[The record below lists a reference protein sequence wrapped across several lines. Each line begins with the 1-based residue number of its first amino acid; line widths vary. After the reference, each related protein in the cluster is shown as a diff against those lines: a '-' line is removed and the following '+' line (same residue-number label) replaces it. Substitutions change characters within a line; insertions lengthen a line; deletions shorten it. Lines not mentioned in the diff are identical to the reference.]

1 MTAQPQD
8 TQENFAPFDFSQV
21 GYEMSP
27 ENRMYFKQIIQAQL
41 QGWATLPYGLG
52 LEIPVYR
59 HLLSSIDDNALST
72 YDQQR
77 SLAVNSDFKQR
88 SALIK
93 SLIEMRM
100 AERNE
105 LVEMLFHHARLE
117 TPFATQAA
125 IVVATACLSPM
136 HLWKTLGF
144 SDRTQLREFL
154 FHNFPSLAELNTKNM
169 RWKRFFYLQLC
180 QSDGDYVCRAPSC
193 ESCTSHRE
201 CFAPEHE

>member
-1 MTAQPQD
+1 MTAQTLSNND
-8 TQENFAPFDFSQV
+8 TFTPFDLSQIS
-21 GYEMSP
+21 YEMTA
-27 ENRMYFKQIIQAQL
+27 ENRQFFKQIISAQL
-41 QGWATLPYGLG
+41 QGWATLPHGLG
-52 LEIPVYR
+52 LDMPVYR
-59 HLLSSIDDNALST
+59 HLLSAIGDPELNNF
-72 YDQQR
+72 DQQR
-77 SLAVNSDFKQR
+77 SLTQSSDFKQR

-125 IVVATACLSPM
+125 IVIATACLSPM

-144 SDRTQLREFL
+144 ADRAQLKQFL
-154 FHNFPSLAELNTKNM
+154 EHNFPSLTDLNTKNM

-180 QSDGDYVCRAPSC
+180 QSEGDYVCRAPSC
-193 ESCTSHRE
+193 ESCSSQRE
-201 CFAPEHE
+201 CFAPED

>member
-1 MTAQPQD
+1 MTAQPQGSNE
-8 TQENFAPFDFSQV
+8 TFKPFDFSQV
-21 GYEMSP
+21 GYEMSAQ
-27 ENRMYFKQIIQAQL
+27 NRAYFKQIIQAQL

-59 HLLSSIDDNALST
+59 HLIKAINDAELTA

-77 SLAVNSDFKQR
+77 SNSLNSEFKQR
-88 SALIK
+88 SGLIK

-125 IVVATACLSPM
+125 IIVATACLSPM

-144 SDRTQLREFL
+144 SERSQLREFL
-154 FHNFPSLAELNTKNM
+154 EHNFPSLAELNTKNM

-180 QSDGDYVCRAPSC
+180 QSEGDYVCRAPSC
-193 ESCTSHRE
+193 ESCSSQRE
-201 CFAPEHE
+201 CFAPDE